1 MDINFVRTIKSCDVN
16 KYFDLL
22 NDYPYAITRFSI
34 KENGK
39 ELFFQKA
46 LDGDV
51 SMETFFKGEEAI
63 LTLCNEIYKK
73 DKYHA
78 AVSYFTANTC
88 VISNSYAKKTWDLKT
103 RIVLNLMS
111 LKCIKVSSIHV
122 LNMITKV
129 GCRDIGSCFLYF
141 SSEDVFVCVDALRCV
156 VFSKTRE
163 QALGYIE
170 KTKFRYT
177 VEMIDNK

>member
-1 MDINFVRTIKSCDVN
+1 MDINFVRTIKSCNVN

-34 KENGK
+34 EENGK

-63 LTLCNEIYKK
+63 LNLCNKIYIKNRPH
-73 DKYHA
+73 DT
-78 AVSYFTANTC
+78 VGYFTVNTR
-88 VISNSYAKKTWDLKT
+88 VTSNFYAKKTWDLKT
-103 RIVLNLMS
+103 RIILNLMS

-163 QALGYIE
+163 RALGYIE
-170 KTKFRYT
+170 RTKFEYT
-177 VEMIDNK
+177 VEMIDNE

>member
-73 DKYHA
+73 DKCHA
-78 AVSYFTANTC
+78 AASYFTANTC
-88 VISNSYAKKTWDLKT
+88 VISNSYAKK
-103 RIVLNLMS
+103 
-111 LKCIKVSSIHV
+111 
-122 LNMITKV
+122 
-129 GCRDIGSCFLYF
+129 
-141 SSEDVFVCVDALRCV
+141 
-156 VFSKTRE
+156 
-163 QALGYIE
+163 LGI
-170 KTKFRYT
+170 
-177 VEMIDNK
+177 